1 MANSVCEVLLT
12 EARLEAPR
20 EDIAEPVFVRQPLRN
35 KSRAGRYEPS
45 RRGRAIQP
53 VAATGHPPGAKR
65 VDPGAGAIVD
75 FWGVVRELEDGRKID
90 GINYEAHA
98 TMAEHQLRLIAEESA
113 KNFQLKKVIIRH
125 RIGFV
130 SAGEASLFLEV
141 TAGRRGAAFAASEWI
156 VDELKKRVPIW
167 KRPRFKVDPPL
178 PRLRRDKPASPKLWR
193 GKQREQAISLPK

>member
-20 EDIAEPVFVRQPLRN
+20 EDVAEPALVGQPLRS
-35 KSRAGRYEPS
+35 KSRAGRYEAN

-53 VAATGHPPGAKR
+53 VAATGYPPAAQR

-75 FWGVVRELEDGRKID
+75 FWGVVRDLEDGREIE

-98 TMAEHQLRLIAEESA
+98 AMAEHQLQVIAEESA
-113 KNFQLKKVIIRH
+113 KNFHVKRVIVRH

-130 SAGEASLFLEV
+130 NAGEASLFLQV
-141 TAGRRGAAFAASEWI
+141 TAGHRGAAFAASEWI
-156 VDELKKRVPIW
+156 VHELKKRVPIW
-167 KRPRFKVDPPL
+167 KRPRFKVGNQ
-178 PRLRRDKPASPKLWR
+178 ASPESHLSPATRCGKL
-193 GKQREQAISLPK
+193 